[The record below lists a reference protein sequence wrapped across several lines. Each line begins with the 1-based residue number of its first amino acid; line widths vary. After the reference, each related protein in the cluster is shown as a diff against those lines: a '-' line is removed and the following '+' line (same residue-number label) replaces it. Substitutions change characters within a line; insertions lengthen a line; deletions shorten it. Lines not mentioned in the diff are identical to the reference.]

1 MSTIDYN
8 VDNYTI
14 SELFAILGVEFD
26 FDIAADQLTKSNIN
40 EINSSVIAA
49 SNRYQTQFATQPQL
63 SLFFR
68 NIQTKVLQY
77 TDTLETELQNGTNTI
92 DVPEYGPDTEQTD
105 AWFSNQYLSQDDT
118 IQKDKITDRNQK
130 VNLYDNIHFPMKQQQ
145 LGLNNNFDVPVA
157 QDVLNPNLKNVINRF
172 ITLDSRNRGESYS
185 ATDYTTDLSEHVT
198 NVLSLRLYAIS
209 IPYTW
214 YVIDYQ
220 FGNTCFWVSNL
231 GNHFKISIE
240 PGNYSPTTFCDA
252 INAAFITAGFTNSA
266 NPDPPIA
273 THSSSSGKI
282 KLVLN
287 GWLDPNE
294 KTITTISNTNTFDA
308 ALNPYIQFYDYNG
321 VFNCFEDQGCNSS
334 NSIETTL
341 GWLMGYRIPI
351 IALLTS
357 GNTATVPID
366 LLGPKYFTIV
376 LDDYNQNNI
385 NTRPITNVI
394 TSNSISLPEYFNT
407 SQPYVCIPPNPPL
420 SVTALGNLTN
430 VSEVGSADFTFS
442 TMQVLPSAPRT
453 LTNAQ
458 MYTINEIIKN
468 KNRTGSNKSK
478 APTPAKSDTFAT
490 VYIKFPLNNSG
501 IAVDFSGQLQDNK
514 RIYFGPVDID
524 RLRIRLVDDRGYI
537 VNLNGAEW
545 SCSIIC
551 ETLYQY

>member
-14 SELFAILGVEFD
+14 SELLAILGLEFD
-26 FDIAADQLTKSNIN
+26 FDIATDQLTQANIN
-40 EINSSVIAA
+40 KINDNVMLA
-49 SNRYQTQFATQPQL
+49 SKRFQSQFASQPQL

-68 NIQTKVLQY
+68 NIQSKVIRY
-77 TDTLETELQNGTNTI
+77 TDTLETELKNGMNTLDI
-92 DVPEYGPDTEQTD
+92 PEYDQDTQQTD
-105 AWFSNQYLSQDDT
+105 AWFSNQYLTQEDSV
-118 IQKDKITDRNQK
+118 QKDKITDRRQK
-130 VNLYDNIHFPMKQQQ
+130 VNLYDNIHFPMKQEQ
-145 LGLNNNFDVPVA
+145 LGISNNFDVPVS

-220 FGNTCFWVSNL
+220 FGNTCFWFVNQ

-240 PGNYSPTTFCDA
+240 PGNYNPTSFCDA
-252 INAAFITAGFTNSA
+252 INTAFITSNFTYSTIPVPA
-266 NPDPPIA
+266 IA
-273 THSSSSGKI
+273 TYSSSSGKI

-287 GWLDPNE
+287 GWKDPNGI
-294 KTITTISNTNTFDA
+294 TITTINNASLFDA
-308 ALNPYIQFYDYNG
+308 AVNPYIQFYDYNG

-334 NSIETTL
+334 SSIETTL
-341 GWLMGYRIPI
+341 GWLMGYRVPI

-394 TSNSISLPEYFNT
+394 TSNSIPLPEYFNT

-420 SVTALGNLTN
+420 TVTALGNLTN
-430 VSEVGSADFTFS
+430 VSEVGSVDVNFA

-468 KNRTGSNKSK
+468 KNRSGTNKLK
-478 APTPAKSDTFAT
+478 AATPSKSDTFAT
-490 VYIKFPLNNSG
+490 VYIKFPLTNAG

-537 VNLNGAEW
+537 VNLNGADW

>member
-14 SELFAILGVEFD
+14 SELFAILGLEFD
-26 FDIAADQLTKSNIN
+26 FDIAADQITQSNID
-40 EINSSVIAA
+40 EITSSVIDA
-49 SNRYQTQFATQPQL
+49 SNRYQSQFSAQPQL

-68 NIQTKVLQY
+68 NIQTKVLRY
-77 TDTLETELQNGTNTI
+77 ADRLETELKNETYE
-92 DVPEYGPDTEQTD
+92 DVPEYGPDSEQTD
-105 AWFSNQYLSQDDT
+105 AWFSNQYLTQDDPV
-118 IQKDKITDRNQK
+118 QKDKTTDRKQK
-130 VNLYDNIHFPMKQQQ
+130 VNLYDNMHFPMKQEQ
-145 LGLNNNFDVPVA
+145 LGINSTFDVPVS

-220 FGNTCFWVSNL
+220 FGNTCFWVSNE
-231 GNHFKISIE
+231 GNNFKISIE
-240 PGNYSPTTFCDA
+240 PGNYNPTSFCDA
-252 INAAFITAGFTNSA
+252 VNAAFIVAGFTNAA
-266 NPDPPIA
+266 NPDPAIA
-273 THSSSSGKI
+273 TYTSSSGKI
-282 KLVLN
+282 KLLLT
-287 GWLDPNE
+287 GWLDPDGN
-294 KTITTISNTNTFDA
+294 TITTINNTETFDA
-308 ALNPYIQFYDYNG
+308 AINPYIQFYDYNG

-334 NSIETTL
+334 SSIETTL
-341 GWLMGYRIPI
+341 GWLMGYRVPI
-351 IALLTS
+351 IALFS
-357 GNTATVPID
+357 EGNAATVPVD

-394 TSNSISLPEYFNT
+394 TSNSIPLPEYFNT
-407 SQPYVCIPPNPPL
+407 SQPYICIPPNPPL
-420 SVTALGNLTN
+420 TVTALGNLTN
-430 VSEVGSADFTFS
+430 VSEVGSVDVNFA

-468 KNRTGSNKSK
+468 KNRSTSSRSK
-478 APTPAKSDTFAT
+478 AATSSKSDTFAT
-490 VYIKFPLNNSG
+490 VYIKYPLTNAG
-501 IAVDFSGQLQDNK
+501 TLVEFSGQLQDNK

-537 VNLNGAEW
+537 VNLNGADW

>member
-14 SELFAILGVEFD
+14 SELFAILGLVFD
-26 FDIAADQLTKSNIN
+26 FDVVTDEITQANIN
-40 EINSSVIAA
+40 EINSSVISA
-49 SNRYQTQFATQPQL
+49 SNRYQSQFAAQPQL

-68 NIQTKVLQY
+68 NIQNKVLQY
-77 TDTLETELQNGTNTI
+77 TDTLETELKNGENTV
-92 DVPEYGPDTEQTD
+92 DVPEFKEQTD
-105 AWFSNQYLSQDDT
+105 AWFTNQYLTQDDT
-118 IQKDKITDRNQK
+118 VQKDKITDRKQK
-130 VNLYDNIHFPMKQQQ
+130 VNLYDNMHFPMKQEQ
-145 LGLNNNFDVPVA
+145 LGLNNNFDVPVS

-220 FGNTCFWVSNL
+220 FGNTCFWVTNL
-231 GNHFKISIE
+231 GNYFKISIE
-240 PGNYSPTTFCDA
+240 PGNYNPTTFCDA
-252 INAAFITAGFTNSA
+252 LNAAFIVAGFTNAA
-266 NPDPPIA
+266 NPDPLIA
-273 THSSSSGKI
+273 TYSSSSGKI
-282 KLVLN
+282 KLALD
-287 GWLDPNE
+287 GWKDPTGT
-294 KTITTISNTNTFDA
+294 TITTIPNTELFDSSI
-308 ALNPYIQFYDYNG
+308 NPYIQFYDYNG

-334 NSIETTL
+334 SSIETTL
-341 GWLMGYRIPI
+341 GWLMGYRLPI
-351 IALLTS
+351 IALLTG
-357 GNTATVPID
+357 GNTSTVPVD

-468 KNRTGSNKSK
+468 KNKSGSSKSK

-490 VYIKFPLNNSG
+490 VYIKYPLTNAG
-501 IAVDFSGQLQDNK
+501 ILVEFSGQLQDNK

>member
-14 SELFAILGVEFD
+14 SELFAILGLEFD
-26 FDIAADQLTKSNIN
+26 FDVATDEITQDNIN
-40 EINSSVIAA
+40 EINSSLIAA
-49 SNRYQTQFATQPQL
+49 SNRYKSQFSTQPQL
-63 SLFFR
+63 SLFFS

-77 TDTLETELQNGTNTI
+77 TNTLETELNNEQPNE
-92 DVPEYGPDTEQTD
+92 DVPESSEQTD
-105 AWFSNQYLSQDDT
+105 AWFSNQYLTQDDT
-118 IQKDKITDRNQK
+118 VQKDKITDRRQK
-130 VNLYDNIHFPMKQQQ
+130 VNLYDNMHFPMKQEQ
-145 LGLNNNFDVPVA
+145 LGLNNNFDVPVS

-198 NVLSLRLYAIS
+198 NVLSLRLYAVS

-220 FGNTCFWVSNL
+220 FGNTCFWVTNL

-240 PGNYSPTTFCDA
+240 PGNYLPTTFCDA
-252 INAAFITAGFTNSA
+252 INASFIVAGFTNDT

-273 THSSSSGKI
+273 TYSSSSGKI
-282 KLVLN
+282 KLALT
-287 GWLDPNE
+287 GWLDPNGE
-294 KTITTISNTNTFDA
+294 PIITINNAALFDA
-308 ALNPYIQFYDYNG
+308 SLNPYIQFYDYNG

-334 NSIETTL
+334 ASIETTL
-341 GWLMGYRIPI
+341 GWLMGYRLPI
-351 IALLTS
+351 ISLLTG

-394 TSNSISLPEYFNT
+394 TSNSIPLPEYFNT
-407 SQPYVCIPPNPPL
+407 SQPYVCIPPNSPL

-430 VSEVGSADFTFS
+430 VSEVASADFNFA

-468 KNRTGSNKSK
+468 KNKSSSNRSK

-490 VYIKFPLNNSG
+490 VYIKYPLTNAG
-501 IAVDFSGQLQDNK
+501 ILVEFSGQLQDNK

-537 VNLNGAEW
+537 VNLNGAQW